1 MSGKGPVSKA
11 TRNLIETLRF
21 HYRGTESPQILI
33 PTCQQRYN
41 YLNESNGRD
50 DKVDRDKDDS
60 SGASI

>member
-1 MSGKGPVSKA
+1 MSGKGLSLKQ
-11 TRNLIETLRF
+11 LERF

-33 PTCQQRYN
+33 LTCQQRYN